1 MVASLTYTG
10 GLEEDIEMDIQVGE
24 DRKWEVMRS
33 CNWWED
39 DLKGNMYTRNDDNT
53 LLFF

>member
-1 MVASLTYTG
+1 MKTSIFLTADKVEIDTSKRMVASLTYTG

-33 CNWWED
+33 CNW
-39 DLKGNMYTRNDDNT
+39 
-53 LLFF
+53 